1 MPVLLV
7 VLATGCSSEESS
19 PVTKGEDWVLDADL
33 PVPVLLGSGGM
44 VKAPVTGDNMSS
56 EIFRFF
62 AADAI
67 AEADLRDDDG
77 MGMHNFP
84 ARYDGSGFT
93 FLDASGR
100 PHEVYYPL
108 GSDVKYL
115 FYGYCIGGSQ
125 MLEFPYEISSEMITV
140 EVPVT
145 GHGDILCGSTSVGV
159 NGQSVREAVLA
170 DPSFALNM
178 SFRHVTAG
186 VSFCTVLDGGS
197 AFPDD
202 ADVHVT
208 SLVLMDEPATARL
221 CLIDRSVNNAWKQ
234 GCFLPSDA
242 DGQSVVFEGMDHIVS
257 EIDSDLCDD
266 IFIVPCEKS
275 LKVAVTIVA
284 GGVGHE
290 VDITDEIA
298 QVNASYGLSGYEA
311 GKIYRYRLVFGYS
324 DPDGFSVRVEAGR

>member
-1 MPVLLV
+1 M
-7 VLATGCSSEESS
+7 
-19 PVTKGEDWVLDADL
+19 LDADL

-67 AEADLRDDDG
+67 VEADLRDDDG
-77 MGMHNFP
+77 MGMHNLP
-84 ARYDGSGFT
+84 ARYDGSGFI

-100 PHEVYYPL
+100 PDEVYYPL

-115 FYGYCIGGSQ
+115 FYGYCVGGSQ

-145 GHGDILCGSTSVGV
+145 GYGDILCGSTSVGV

-186 VSFCTVLDGGS
+186 LSFCAVLDDG
-197 AFPDD
+197 AVFPDD
-202 ADVHVT
+202 AEVQVT
-208 SLVLMDEPATARL
+208 SLVFRDMPAKARL
-221 CLIDRSVNNAWKQ
+221 CLIDRSVNNVLKQ
-234 GCFLPSDA
+234 GYFLPSDA
-242 DGQSVVFEGMDHIVS
+242 DGESVVFEGLDHMVS
-257 EIDSDLCDD
+257 EIDSDLCED
-266 IFIVPCEKS
+266 IFIVPCEEP
-275 LKVAVTIVA
+275 LKVAVTLVA
-284 GGVGHE
+284 GGVGYE
-290 VDITDEIA
+290 IDITEDVA

-324 DPDGFSVRVEAGR
+324 DPDGFSIRVEADR